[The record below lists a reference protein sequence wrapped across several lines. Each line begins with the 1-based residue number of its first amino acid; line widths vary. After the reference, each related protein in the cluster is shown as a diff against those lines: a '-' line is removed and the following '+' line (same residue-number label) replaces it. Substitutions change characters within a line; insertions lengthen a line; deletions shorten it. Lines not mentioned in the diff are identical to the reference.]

1 MHIRQATLDDL
12 DALVPLLEGYRH
24 FYRQPGAPEQARDF
38 LAERFAKEDSLILL
52 AVDER
57 GQAFGFTQLFPTL
70 NTVRL
75 TTRWILNDL
84 FVDPEARRQGAGKAL
99 LEAAR
104 AHGEKANVGEMRLAT
119 QVDNHAA
126 KTLYESLGWQ
136 RMAGFDHYTL
146 VLT

>member
-1 MHIRQATLDDL
+1 MHIRHATTDDL
-12 DALVPLLEGYRH
+12 DALVSLLEGYRQ
-24 FYRQPGAPEQARDF
+24 FYRQPRD
-38 LAERFAKEDSLILL
+38 AERARAFLEARFAREDSLILL

-57 GQAFGFTQLFPTL
+57 DRPFGFTQLFPTL

-75 TTRWILNDL
+75 TSRWVLNDL

-104 AHGEKANVGEMRLAT
+104 AHCEAVGVGEMRLAT
-119 QVDNHAA
+119 QVDNRAA

-136 RMAGFDHYTL
+136 RVAGFDHYTL